1 MFLILPTS
9 EATERNRQEA
19 VGRGCDSSTIEWWD
33 FKDLG
38 NGTTALLVN
47 DGQGL
52 SDEEIAMCVEEL
64 PND

>member
-1 MFLILPTS
+1 MKYLILPTA
-9 EATERNRQEA
+9 EAQERNSIHINGVVTEYLWE
-19 VGRGCDSSTIEWWD
+19 S
-33 FKDLG
+33 KDLG

-52 SDEEIAMCVEEL
+52 SDEEIAMCVNKL